1 MTRAMLTA
9 HRGDPEAALA
19 ALADLE
25 SRRGH
30 TWDVVQMHTWFL
42 RAKAHC
48 LLLAGDA
55 SGAADE
61 ASASLTLDG
70 AGSNAPT
77 SLWVAVQAGSVR
89 HDATSI
95 RAALEAT
102 AGLRGQWTGLIR
114 GTALASIA
122 CLDAAGEVATDDDA
136 SIAGAAAAAT
146 MAAAL
151 DAWNAADLPLDHA
164 YATLCA
170 MHVLP
175 PSDVLESHVD
185 RARAY
190 LTALDAVSLLRRY
203 DALRQP

>member
-1 MTRAMLTA
+1 
-9 HRGDPEAALA
+9 
-19 ALADLE
+19 
-25 SRRGH
+25 
-30 TWDVVQMHTWFL
+30 MHTWFL
-42 RAKAHC
+42 RARALC
-48 LLLAGDA
+48 RFLAGDA
-55 SGAADE
+55 AVRRTIRRLAR
-61 ASASLTLDG
+61 ARR
-70 AGSNAPT
+70 AGGNAPT
-77 SLWVAVQAGSVR
+77 SLWVAVQASVR
-89 HDATSI
+89 RDATRSEGA
-95 RAALEAT
+95 RGDVGAA
-102 AGLRGQWTGLIR
+102 RPMD
-114 GTALASIA
+114 GTDPGHAAVAAIA